1 VENKANTVSWLAAV
15 VPTPLLAV
23 AVLCL
28 CVANFGSGA
37 WSRNICLEALK
48 RHGEMPEYL
57 AKLDDLFG
65 HQMPSG
71 NVWIEFKGFNPER
84 GADEGFMTY
93 VYYRGNYAGYP
104 RRVYVSPPS
113 AVVNNGEAM
122 VQQRAVLDQSLTQR
136 LRIHWM
142 VVFSRNEQG
151 KISVNILRTQ

>member
-1 VENKANTVSWLAAV
+1 
-15 VPTPLLAV
+15 
-23 AVLCL
+23 
-28 CVANFGSGA
+28 
-37 WSRNICLEALK
+37 
-48 RHGEMPEYL
+48 
-57 AKLDDLFG
+57 
-65 HQMPSG
+65 
-71 NVWIEFKGFNPER
+71 
-84 GADEGFMTY
+84 MTY